1 MFIFVFGSK
10 KHQSFTVFQ
19 SLQQLYTNNKKLK
32 RVKSVTLL
40 EIATLKNNRTYI
52 NLTIILV

>member
-1 MFIFVFGSK
+1 MFILVFDSK

-19 SLQQLYTNNKKLK
+19 SLQQLYMNNKKLK